1 MSEQGK
7 NWSVALAA
15 AAVYLGFSFV
25 FDAWK
30 YSWLI
35 WVGYAIFRG
44 MQGRKKQNDD

>member
-1 MSEQGK
+1 MSEREK
-7 NWSVALAA
+7 SWSVALATV
-15 AAVYLGFSFV
+15 AVYLGFSFV

-44 MQGRKKQNDD
+44 MQRKEKRNED